1 MLIAQLS
8 DPHILAAGQLLYRRF
23 DSAAALSDAVARIG
37 KLKPQP
43 DCVVVSGDLV
53 NHGAAAE
60 YAHLRELLA
69 PLPMRVCLMPG
80 NHDDRAALAA
90 AFAGEAEASPLRQA
104 FTGAPLCC
112 QRVDLAPADGEA
124 LTLLLLDTVIPGEEG
139 GEVGAAQIDWLD
151 QHCPDERPAMLFL
164 HHPPFA
170 TGIAGMDAITC
181 AGANCLADW
190 LTAHRNIV
198 ALSSGHV
205 HRTAFANFAG
215 IAACIAPSTAL
226 QIALDLGGKAAAL
239 SWTPEPGGFLLHHW
253 REQSLVTHLVPSAA
267 VEVVRYG
274 A

>member
-1 MLIAQLS
+1 MPSVVRLG
-8 DPHILAAGQLLYRRF
+8 HVRRWRQH
-23 DSAAALSDAVARIG
+23 AKRKHRLQR
-37 KLKPQP
+37 

-139 GEVGAAQIDWLD
+139 GEVGAAQIDW
-151 QHCPDERPAMLFL
+151 R
-164 HHPPFA
+164 
-170 TGIAGMDAITC
+170 
-181 AGANCLADW
+181 
-190 LTAHRNIV
+190 
-198 ALSSGHV
+198 
-205 HRTAFANFAG
+205 
-215 IAACIAPSTAL
+215 
-226 QIALDLGGKAAAL
+226 LGAAA
-239 SWTPEPGGFLLHHW
+239 E
-253 REQSLVTHLVPSAA
+253 RLVESG
-267 VEVVRYG
+267 R
-274 A
+274 